1 MTGMRILVTGAAG
14 FIGSHVA
21 DLLADDGH
29 EVVAVDALLPEAH
42 GATAPP
48 WTERHD
54 LVVGDVRDGE
64 GFADVTTAVVRDPA
78 SVTTPSTVGG

>member
-21 DLLADDGH
+21 DLLTDDGH

-42 GATAPP
+42 GADGAALDRAARP
-48 WTERHD
+48 
-54 LVVGDVRDGE
+54 VVGDVRDG
-64 GFADVTTAVVRDPA
+64 DC
-78 SVTTPSTVGG
+78 